1 MLKIYTK
8 SELEAF
14 KNADF
19 SSYKINELTDV
30 SGLKFDMTDS
40 VVSRAEKYFDTV
52 KNPYIFRVG
61 DVGVRVNCIGSK
73 TLGESIVSIAQVN

>member
-1 MLKIYTK
+1 MYTK
-8 SELEAF
+8 TELEAF

-30 SGLKFDMTDS
+30 SGLKFDMTES
-40 VVSRAEKYFDTV
+40 VVSRAEKYFNTV
-52 KNPYIFRVG
+52 ENPYIFRVG

-73 TLGESIVSIAQVN
+73 PLGDSIVSIAQVH

>member
-1 MLKIYTK
+1 MYTK
-8 SELEAF
+8 TELEAF

-30 SGLKFDMTDS
+30 SGLKFDMTES
-40 VVSRAEKYFDTV
+40 VVNRAEKYFDTV
-52 KNPYIFRVG
+52 ENPYIFRVG

-73 TLGESIVSIAQVN
+73 PLGDSIVSIVKVH